1 MNRFLFAAV
10 ALPLAALAAPAM
22 AFSTITQ
29 SVDIPAANAPL
40 TSVLGFAQFD
50 GSLGTLTSIDLSFT
64 ASSLTRI
71 DFRNNTPRAREWTIS
86 PSGTATLSGHGFNLS
101 DSDSS
106 GPFTVLLEPRFGP
119 SNPRTGSAS
128 YALGYGASG
137 SLVSGFEPSN
147 PRTGS
152 ASYALGYGASGSLV
166 SGFEPFVGNGTV
178 NLAFSRLANFAVGG
192 SGGGHTL
199 GDSPFAGRAT
209 LSYNFAV
216 PSAVV
221 PEPATWAMLIA
232 GFGLVGA
239 AARQRRRT
247 VVAA

>member
-71 DFRNNTPRAREWTIS
+71 DFRNNNPRARQWTIS

-106 GPFTVLLEPRFGP
+106 GPFTVLLEPRFG
-119 SNPRTGSAS
+119 
-128 YALGYGASG
+128 
-137 SLVSGFEPSN
+137 PSN

>member
-137 SLVSGFEPSN
+137 SLVSGFEP
-147 PRTGS
+147 
-152 ASYALGYGASGSLV
+152 
-166 SGFEPFVGNGTV
+166 FVGNGTV

>member
-1 MNRFLFAAV
+1 MNRFLLAAV
-10 ALPLAALAAPAM
+10 VLPMAALAAPAM

-40 TSVLGFAQFD
+40 ASVLGFAQFD
-50 GSLGTLTSIDLSFT
+50 ASLGTLTSIDLSFT
-64 ASSLTRI
+64 ASSLTEVS
-71 DFRNNTPRAREWTIS
+71 FRNNTPQARQWTIS

-106 GPFTVLLEPRFGP
+106 GPFTVSLAPRF
-119 SNPRTGSAS
+119 S
-128 YALGYGASG
+128 
-137 SLVSGFEPSN
+137 PSN

-166 SGFEPFVGNGTV
+166 SGFEPFIGNGTV
-178 NLAFSRLANFAVGG
+178 NLAFSRLANFAVSG

-199 GDSPFAGRAT
+199 GDSPFSGRAT
-209 LSYNFAV
+209 LSYNFAL

-239 AARQRRRT
+239 AARQRRRA